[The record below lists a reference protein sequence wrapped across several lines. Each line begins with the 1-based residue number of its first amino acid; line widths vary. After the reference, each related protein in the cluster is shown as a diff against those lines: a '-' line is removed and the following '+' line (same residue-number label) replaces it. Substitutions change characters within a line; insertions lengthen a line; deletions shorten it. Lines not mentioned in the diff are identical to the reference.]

1 MIKYTIDTDG
11 ISIISFDNN
20 KSAVNLID
28 EFLLTD
34 FEFQIDNIIADPS
47 VKGII
52 LTSSKKDFMLG
63 ADLKMIIG
71 IKDPKQIMSIANRL
85 HKLMRKMETC
95 GKPFVA
101 AINGTVLGGG
111 YEICLACHHRITVND
126 SRILIGLPEVLL
138 GLLPGGGGTQRLPRL
153 IGIQEAL
160 PFLLEGKKIRPE
172 QALKSGLVDQLVDS
186 QEQLIPAAKQWIVSV
201 GKTKQP
207 WDEDGYKIP
216 GGGISSPKILM
227 VLPAAA
233 GLILKKTYGN
243 YPAPI
248 AIMNCIY
255 EGLQLP
261 LDRALAVECRYFTQ
275 IALSPEAKNM
285 TRTLFINMNEANKGE
300 ARPAAIPPTNL
311 KKIGILGAGMMG
323 AGIAYVSALNGLD
336 VVLKDVTK
344 EAAEKGK
351 QYSVKLLSEKLSKN
365 QIGKEK
371 VDELLNRIYTTE
383 NPSDIADCNL
393 VIEAVFE
400 NRELKATV
408 TKESEAVLAAD
419 SVFASNTST
428 LPITGLAKASAR
440 PKNFIG
446 LHFFSPVDKMQ
457 LVEIILGEKT
467 SDYAIAMAIDFI
479 KKIKKTPIVVNDG
492 RGFFTSRVFSTYL
505 FEGMECLA
513 GGVSPALIENA
524 GKMAGMPVGPLAL
537 ADEVSIELCYKI
549 NKQAEADTGK
559 KNEAAAVAL
568 INKFIEE
575 LDRPGKKAKK
585 GFYEY
590 PEGGKKILWSG
601 LSKLY
606 PLAEKQPNVE
616 EIKKRLL
623 YIQALET
630 VKCME
635 ENIVT
640 KPADADIGSILGW
653 GFAPYTGG
661 VISFIDTVGLK
672 KFVEECN
679 SLAKKYGKRFKPTR
693 KLKEMAAEGKSFYEV
708 KPEEVMVEL

>member
-1 MIKYTIDTDG
+1 MINYTKDTDG
-11 ISIISFDNN
+11 IAVISFDHKN
-20 KSAVNLID
+20 SSVNVID
-28 EFLLTD
+28 SDLLTD
-34 FEFQIDNIIADPS
+34 FELRINDAISDTS

-52 LTSSKKDFMLG
+52 ITSSKKDFMLG
-63 ADLKMIIG
+63 ADLKMVMG
-71 IKDPKQIMSIANRL
+71 IKEPIQVMAIANRL
-85 HKLMRKMETC
+85 HVVFRKMETG
-95 GKPFVA
+95 GKPVVA
-101 AINGTVLGGG
+101 AINGTSLGGG
-111 YEICLACHHRITVND
+111 YEVCLACHYRIAVND
-126 SRILIGLPEVLL
+126 PKIQIGLPEVLL
-138 GLLPGGGGTQRLPRL
+138 GLLPGGGGTQKLPRM

-160 PFLLEGKKIRPE
+160 PLLLEGKKLRPE
-172 QALKSGLVDQLVDS
+172 QALKSGLVNQLVDS
-186 QEQLIPAAKQWIVSV
+186 QEELIPAAKQWIVNV
-201 GKTKQP
+201 GKSVQP
-207 WDEDGYKIP
+207 WDEEGFKIP
-216 GGGISSPKILM
+216 GGGIQSPKILM

-261 LDRALAVECRYFTQ
+261 IDKALTVEVRYFTQ
-275 IALSPEAKNM
+275 CVLSPESKNM
-285 TRTLFINMNEANKGE
+285 IRTLFINMNEANKGE
-300 ARPAAIPPTNL
+300 ARPEGIPPTNL

-323 AGIAYVSALNGLD
+323 AGIAYVAALNGLN

-351 QYSVKLLSEKLSKN
+351 DYSVKLLSEKLSKK
-365 QIGKEK
+365 QLSQEK
-371 VDELLNRIYTTE
+371 YDELLSRIQTSD
-383 NPSDIADCNL
+383 NPADIADCNL

-400 NRELKATV
+400 NRDLKATV

-419 SVFASNTST
+419 AVFASNTST

-467 SDYAIAMAIDFI
+467 SDYAIAMAIDFV

-513 GGVSPALIENA
+513 NGVSPALIENA

-549 NKQAEADTGK
+549 NKQTELDTGK
-559 KNEAAAVAL
+559 KRDDAAVGV
-568 INKFIEE
+568 INKFIDQ
-575 LDRPGKKAKK
+575 LNRPGKKANK

-590 PEGGKKILWSG
+590 PEGGKKVLWPE
-601 LSKLY
+601 LTKLY
-606 PLAEKQPNVE
+606 PLATQQPDVE

-623 YIQALET
+623 YIQALEA

-635 ENIVT
+635 EKIVT

-653 GFAPYTGG
+653 GFAPFTGG
-661 VISFIDTVGLK
+661 VISYIDFIGLK

-679 SLAKKYGKRFKPTR
+679 ALAKKYGKRFKPTR
-693 KLKEMAAEGKSFYEV
+693 KLKEMAAEGKSFYQEKV
-708 KPEEVMVEL
+708 VEVMEWS

>member
-1 MIKYTIDTDG
+1 M
-11 ISIISFDNN
+11 
-20 KSAVNLID
+20 
-28 EFLLTD
+28 
-34 FEFQIDNIIADPS
+34 
-47 VKGII
+47 
-52 LTSSKKDFMLG
+52 
-63 ADLKMIIG
+63 
-71 IKDPKQIMSIANRL
+71 
-85 HKLMRKMETC
+85 
-95 GKPFVA
+95 
-101 AINGTVLGGG
+101 
-111 YEICLACHHRITVND
+111 
-126 SRILIGLPEVLL
+126 
-138 GLLPGGGGTQRLPRL
+138 

-172 QALKSGLVDQLVDS
+172 QALKSGLVNQLVDS
-186 QEQLIPAAKQWIVSV
+186 QEMLIPAAKEWIVNV

-207 WDEDGYKIP
+207 WDEDGFKIP
-216 GGGISSPKILM
+216 GGGIQSPKVAM
-227 VLPAAA
+227 MLPAAS

-248 AIMNCIY
+248 AVMNCIY

-261 LDRALAVECRYFTQ
+261 IDKALTVECRYFTQ
-275 IALSPEAKNM
+275 IVLSPEAKNM
-285 TRTLFINMNEANKGE
+285 TRTLFMNMNEANKGE
-300 ARPAAIPPTNL
+300 ARPAGIPPTNL

-323 AGIAYVSALNGLD
+323 AGVAYVAALNGLD
-336 VVLKDVTK
+336 IVLKDITK

-351 QYSVKLLSEKLSKN
+351 DYSVKLLAEKFSKN
-365 QIGKEK
+365 QISKEK
-371 VDELLNRIYTTE
+371 QDEILNRIYTTAT
-383 NPSDIADCNL
+383 PADIVDCNL

-408 TKESEAVLAAD
+408 TKESEAVMAAD
-419 SVFASNTST
+419 AVFASNTST
-428 LPITGLAKASAR
+428 LPITGLAKASVR

-467 SDYAIAMAIDFI
+467 SDYAIAMAIDFV

-492 RGFFTSRVFSTYL
+492 RGFYTSRVFSTYL

-513 GGVSPALIENA
+513 NGVSPALIENA

-549 NKQAEADTGK
+549 NKQTELDTGK
-559 KNEAAAVAL
+559 KKEDAAVAV

-575 LDRPGKKAKK
+575 LRRPGKKAHK

-590 PEGGKKILWSG
+590 PEGGKKFLWPE
-601 LSKLY
+601 LIKLY
-606 PLAEKQPNVE
+606 PTALQQPNVE

-623 YIQALET
+623 YIQALEA

-653 GFAPYTGG
+653 GFAPQTGG
-661 VISFIDTVGLK
+661 VISFIDTIGLK
-672 KFVEECN
+672 KFVDECN
-679 SLAKKYGKRFKPTR
+679 ALAKKYGKRFKPTR
-693 KLKEMAAEGKSFYEV
+693 KLKEMAAEGKSFYNE
-708 KPEEVMVEL
+708 KAIEVMEVL

>member
-1 MIKYTIDTDG
+1 M
-11 ISIISFDNN
+11 
-20 KSAVNLID
+20 
-28 EFLLTD
+28 
-34 FEFQIDNIIADPS
+34 
-47 VKGII
+47 
-52 LTSSKKDFMLG
+52 
-63 ADLKMIIG
+63 
-71 IKDPKQIMSIANRL
+71 
-85 HKLMRKMETC
+85 
-95 GKPFVA
+95 
-101 AINGTVLGGG
+101 
-111 YEICLACHHRITVND
+111 
-126 SRILIGLPEVLL
+126 
-138 GLLPGGGGTQRLPRL
+138 

-172 QALKSGLVDQLVDS
+172 QALKSGLVNQLVNT
-186 QEQLIPAAKQWIVSV
+186 QEELIPAAKQWILTV
-201 GKTKQP
+201 GKSVQP
-207 WDEDGYKIP
+207 WDEEGFKIP
-216 GGGISSPKILM
+216 GGGIQSPKILM

-255 EGLQLP
+255 EGMQLP
-261 LDRALAVECRYFTQ
+261 FDRALAVECRYFTQ
-275 IALSPEAKNM
+275 CVLSPESKNM
-285 TRTLFINMNEANKGE
+285 IRTLFINMNEANKGE
-300 ARPAAIPPTNL
+300 ARPAGVPPTNL
-311 KKIGILGAGMMG
+311 KKVGILGAGMMG
-323 AGIAYVSALNGLD
+323 AGIAYVAALNGLN

-351 QYSVKLLSEKLSKN
+351 EYSVKLLSEKLSKN
-365 QIGKEK
+365 QISKEK
-371 VDELLNRIYTTE
+371 YDEFLDRIITTD
-383 NPSDIADCNL
+383 NPADIADCNL

-400 NRELKATV
+400 NRDLKATV
-408 TKESEAVLAAD
+408 TKESEAVLSSDA
-419 SVFASNTST
+419 VFASNTST

-467 SDYAIAMAIDFI
+467 SDYAIAMAIDFV

-513 GGVSPALIENA
+513 NGVSPALIENA

-549 NKQAEADTGK
+549 NKQTEADTGK
-559 KNEAAAVAL
+559 KREDAAVGV
-568 INKFIEE
+568 INKFIDE
-575 LDRPGKKAKK
+575 LNRPGKKANK

-590 PEGGKKILWSG
+590 PEGGKKVLWSE
-601 LSKLY
+601 LTKLY
-606 PLAEKQPNVE
+606 PLAAQQPDVE

-623 YIQALET
+623 YIQALEA

-635 ENIVT
+635 ENIAT

-661 VISFIDTVGLK
+661 VISFIDTIGLK
-672 KFVEECN
+672 KFVDECN

-693 KLKEMAAEGKSFYEV
+693 KLKEMAAEGKSFYQEKVVEV
-708 KPEEVMVEL
+708 LEVL